1 MGCARR
7 MEVARMSDKLIVML
21 PGITMLLYFATGIA
35 FCAKKQPAWALTY
48 FAYAVAN
55 IGLIWASLLTKD

>member
-1 MGCARR
+1 
-7 MEVARMSDKLIVML
+7 MSLADKLIVML
-21 PGITMLLYFATGIA
+21 PGITMLLYFATGVA